1 MLNQLLPSSFK
12 HKEKFFET
20 SNADQL
26 KVRLISQ
33 AKRVFLNKVCPVWE
47 WIYNSNYITNA
58 IYIYLIEFV
67 MEIDKH

>member
-1 MLNQLLPSSFK
+1 MLNQLEPSSFK

-47 WIYNSNYITNA
+47 W
-58 IYIYLIEFV
+58 
-67 MEIDKH
+67 